1 MKRIW
6 FVVCGLWLLA
16 GRAPAREVGVIED
29 GSGNREIV
37 EGRGITAKI
46 FDGEREVMTS
56 RLSLEEVRGYIVEF
70 RTPPLTVSGRRAM
83 SAAARA
89 RTAAA
94 QERERADFRTDLS
107 RLESA
112 HNSRYSERVSGR
124 VRFDYRVALNGMAI
138 TTHRLVAEEI
148 EKLPYVKRIGEDRE
162 VRALDEESN
171 RLIQADRVWSELGAD
186 GSGEVIAIIDTGID
200 GTHPALAGGKVI
212 GGYDFVNGD
221 SDPMD
226 DHGHGTHCAGIA
238 AANCPE
244 LKGVAP
250 GASLLAVKVL
260 GANGSGLSSWV
271 IAGIEY
277 AVNPD
282 RDPATDDAVDVISM
296 SLGGPGDPDD
306 PLSAAIDNA
315 AGNGVVCAV
324 AAANAGPGYYTV
336 ASPGCART
344 AVTVG
349 ASSKEDEIAS
359 FSSRGPVTNTF
370 EIKPDVL
377 APGVA
382 ITSSIPGGGYA
393 SWRGT
398 SMATPHVAG
407 AAALLRQLHP
417 SWTPGEIKA
426 ALIETARDIG
436 ENVWTQGGGRIDVYE
451 AAKRTAV
458 VTPAVLNLGSVDAHV
473 AVWTKAER
481 LTVHNTSAE
490 PRVFAISARGDYPGV
505 SYAFNPAEVTVPSGG
520 SAEVDFTIAIDN
532 SLLPYDPS
540 SPPSY
545 TGAVMV
551 RSDEG
556 TLNLP
561 FAFLKHKVLE
571 LTFDE
576 NPWVVSV
583 INRAGGERYYLHHPG
598 NYVRILV
605 SGGEYDVI
613 VTFLGAERVFREN
626 VPVSE
631 TTALTITTA
640 DAVHEVR
647 VHAVDAE
654 GREQY
659 LYLPQGMLTITGL
672 DSGFATAFLGGMG
685 DTFRFS
691 DVSDRYPMDL
701 KLRIFPAGE
710 EGALYEFPFA
720 LEDGISASLDLR
732 TDPALFRRV
741 VHRYAADPGVS
752 QIFFMPFFSA
762 PYISYGYVMLREG
775 SPYLLEEPFEVVG
788 YYHASPSAEYGI
800 VDSHQEMVD
809 VSSGWEQ
816 SWNNPV
822 TFRTTCIRSERE
834 GGISFRK
841 GKEPAAWFTA
851 TEAFVAV
858 DHGRSAPA
866 FTGRMY
872 NSPTMVL
879 LKSNNPQ
886 ASGYN
891 FFVTPWGDLRAD
903 APLAYELRSPDGVV
917 EAGMLSNGYGD
928 EVKYQRTGLAKGGYE
943 YSIAFDSYYLAGV
956 PGSARALLKFDTSRA
971 DRNPPYL
978 WRMDILSRGRFRD
991 IVDPAEPT
999 TAAFSIFDEGDISSV
1014 GLALRPFG
1022 RGEWEPLT
1030 LSSSG
1035 ERYEAVLPGDLP
1047 YGYYS
1052 LGITAEDVSGNSL
1065 TCEAEPAFLC
1075 RPAGSGAS
1083 GLDSGD
1089 YNGDGRADIACFQPQ
1104 RARWAIRGI
1113 GAFPFGADGDLPVSG
1128 DYNGDGQ
1135 TDPAVYRPS
1144 SGMWAVRGITRFYFG
1159 AANDQP
1165 VPGDYD
1171 GDGRCEAAV
1180 FRSDGGRWAMRGGE
1194 RIYLGAHG
1202 DQPAPGDYDGD
1213 GRKEPAVFRAAASLW
1228 SVGGLTRFHF
1238 GAESDQPVVGDYDGD
1253 GTSNAGIFRPS
1264 TELWAVRDETRFYF
1278 GEAGDRPVPADFDG
1292 DTADEAGVFIPSPGR
1307 WMVRGITG
1315 AYYGSEEDLPAT
1327 R

>member
-16 GRAPAREVGVIED
+16 GRAPAREIGVIED

-46 FDGEREVMTS
+46 FDGEREVMSS

-83 SAAARA
+83 SAAARE
-89 RTAAA
+89 RLAAA
-94 QERERADFRTDLS
+94 QERERADFRADLS

-112 HNSRYSERVSGR
+112 HNSRYSERVSSR
-124 VRFDYRVALNGMAI
+124 VRSDYRIALNGSAI

-148 EKLPYVKRIGEDRE
+148 KRLPYVKRIGEDRE

-171 RLIQADRVWSELGAD
+171 RLIQADRVWSEMNAD
-186 GSGEVIAIIDTGID
+186 GTGTVIAVIDTGID
-200 GTHPALAGGKVI
+200 RTHPAFAGGKVI
-212 GGYDFVNGD
+212 GGYDFVNND

-260 GANGSGLSSWV
+260 SASGSGLASWV

-277 AVNPD
+277 AVDPD
-282 RDPATDDAVDVISM
+282 RDPATDDAADVISV
-296 SLGGPGDPDD
+296 SLGGSGDPDD
-306 PLSAAIDNA
+306 ELCAAVDNA
-315 AGNGVVCAV
+315 AANGVVCAV
-324 AAANAGPGYYTV
+324 AAGNSGPKNYTV
-336 ASPGCART
+336 SSPGCART

-359 FSSRGPVTNTF
+359 FSSRGPVTSTF

-382 ITSSIPGGGYA
+382 IASSIPGGGYA
-393 SWRGT
+393 SWGGT

-426 ALIETARDIG
+426 ALVETARDIG

-458 VTPAVLNLGSVDAHV
+458 VTPAVLNLGIVNAQV
-473 AVWTKAER
+473 AVWTKTER
-481 LTVHNTSAE
+481 LAVRNDSTGPREFSFSAQGE
-490 PRVFAISARGDYPGV
+490 YPGV
-505 SYAFNPAEVTVPSGG
+505 SYAFQPAGMTVPSGE
-520 SAEVDFTIAIDN
+520 SAEFDFTVAVDN
-532 SLLPYDPS
+532 SLLPYDS
-540 SPPSY
+540 VTPPSY
-545 TGAVMV
+545 TGAVLV

-561 FAFLKHKVLE
+561 FAFLKSRILE
-571 LTFDE
+571 LTFSED
-576 NPWVVSV
+576 PWVVNV
-583 INRAGGERYYLHHPG
+583 INRNGREKHHLRHPG
-598 NYVRILV
+598 EFIRLPVF
-605 SGGEYDVI
+605 GGEYDVI
-613 VTFLGAERVFREN
+613 VTFQGAERVFREN
-626 VPVSE
+626 VAVSE
-631 TTALTITTA
+631 ATALSISTA

-659 LYLPQGMLTITGL
+659 LYLPQGMLIITGL
-672 DSGFATAFLGGMG
+672 DSGFVTAFLGGMG

-701 KLRIFPAGE
+701 KLRIFPTGG

-752 QIFFMPFFSA
+752 RVCFMPFFNG
-762 PYISYGYVMLREG
+762 PHIGYGYVLLWED
-775 SPYLLEEPFEVVG
+775 SPYLLREPFEVVA
-788 YYHASPSAEYGI
+788 YYHASPSPKYTIEY
-800 VDSHQEMVD
+800 SHQELTD

-816 SWNNPV
+816 DWDNPA
-822 TFRTTCIRSERE
+822 TFRTACIRAERD
-834 GGISFRK
+834 GGISFHE
-841 GKEPAAWFTA
+841 GKQPAAWCSATA
-851 TEAFVAV
+851 ASVGV
-858 DHGRSAPA
+858 DHGRFAPA

-872 NSPTMVL
+872 NAPTKVL
-879 LKSNNPQ
+879 LKNDVLQ
-886 ASGYN
+886 DTGYN
-891 FFVTPWGDLRAD
+891 FFVTPWGDLRKR
-903 APLAYELRSPDGVV
+903 APLAYELRSREGVV
-917 EAGMLSNGYGD
+917 EAGMLSNDYGT
-928 EVKYQRTGLAKGGYE
+928 KYQRVGVDPGAYE
-943 YSIAFDSYYLAGV
+943 LSIAFDSYYLAGV
-956 PGSARALLKFDTSRA
+956 PGSARALLEFDTSLP
-971 DRNPPYL
+971 DPNPPYL
-978 WRMDILSRGRFRD
+978 WRMDILARGRFRD
-991 IVDPAEPT
+991 IVDPAEGPA
-999 TAAFSIFDEGDISSV
+999 AAFSVFDEGDLSSV
-1014 GLALRPFG
+1014 SLDLRPFG
-1022 RGEWEPLT
+1022 RGEWLPLVPAADE
-1030 LSSSG
+1030 G
-1035 ERYEAVLPGDLP
+1035 RYEAVLPGDLP

-1052 LGITAEDVSGNSL
+1052 LRIVAADASGNSL
-1065 TCEAEPAFLC
+1065 TYEAEPAFLC

-1089 YNGDGRADIACFQPQ
+1089 YDGDGLADIACFQPE

-1180 FRSDGGRWAMRGGE
+1180 FRADGGLWAMRGGG
-1194 RIYLGAHG
+1194 RIYLGAVG

-1213 GRKEPAVFRAAASLW
+1213 GVKEPAVFRSSGSRW
-1228 SVGGLTRFHF
+1228 SVWGLTRFHF

-1253 GTSNAGIFRPS
+1253 GAWNAGIFRPS
-1264 TELWAVRDETRFYF
+1264 TGLWAVRDETRFYF

-1292 DTADEAGVFIPSPGR
+1292 DAADEAGVFIPSPGR

-1315 AYYGSEEDLPAT
+1315 VNYGSEEDLPAT